1 MKFNLILLILLASTG
16 LLRAQTEQQT
26 LEPVIVEGSFIKPP
40 LDYPSAFS
48 TVIDLD
54 EFLGEYNTASEL
66 LSLSPGVVVRD
77 FGGLGQLKTL
87 SIRGSSNDQVV
98 VLLDGVRLSS
108 PIGGGVDLS
117 TIPID
122 YIQSI
127 EVIRGGGSALA
138 GSDAIGGVVNLI
150 TRKTD
155 EKFFAASAT
164 YGTFETFKANITGSG
179 NLGELGYFFSYT
191 HLQSEG
197 DFEFE

>member
-1 MKFNLILLILLASTG
+1 M
-16 LLRAQTEQQT
+16 
-26 LEPVIVEGSFIKPP
+26 
-40 LDYPSAFS
+40 
-48 TVIDLD
+48 
-54 EFLGEYNTASEL
+54 
-66 LSLSPGVVVRD
+66 
-77 FGGLGQLKTL
+77 
-87 SIRGSSNDQVV
+87 
-98 VLLDGVRLSS
+98 RLSS

-150 TRKTD
+150 TRKTS
-155 EKFFAASAT
+155 EKFFAASVT
-164 YGTFETFKANITGSG
+164 YGSFETFKANLSGAG

-197 DFEFE
+197 IKSPFFLILSAVRFLMSC